1 MTNNPINSSYEKII
15 EVATEILDNSSDDNE
30 LDDKIVNYNR
40 LSIIQSTK
48 NTVDRMMRYAL
59 KNTDINLDNEFLTN
73 TVSVLRKQSKDF
85 AVEDEVILWSS
96 YQRFSILVKPATDDS
111 ILIAESL
118 NLNVCQDVIKYSWLN
133 CFEFWKKP
141 KSNLEKSVNKCILD
155 LCFIIITL
163 IFSITFYVVIQAG
176 CGSLSRT
183 LNFSDI
189 VYKEWNTENNFSNE
203 LKNSVNNT
211 SNTANQNDKLLVLDY
226 RYAASLQILAN
237 EINRIIIFRDPDG
250 SYQAMMQEY
259 CQDIMKNAH
268 NPIYLQTCNII
279 LKTHGELLYSI
290 ISQYL
295 LPLILGIIGST
306 AYISRNILE
315 QLQTNS
321 YLPTVQGKMAMRI
334 FLGGLL
340 GVITGI
346 FISSNTTTELKEF
359 NLNLVMLSLIMGYSV
374 DVAFSLFDQV
384 VERMKEWTDSLKSK
398 QSIIQERTN
407 T

>member
-85 AVEDEVILWSS
+85 SVEDEVILWSS
-96 YQRFSILVKPATDDS
+96 YQQFSILVKPATDDS

-118 NLNVCQDVIKYSWLN
+118 NLNICQNSIQYSWLS
-133 CFEFWKKP
+133 CFKFWKKP
-141 KSNLEKSVNKCILD
+141 RSNLENSVNKCILD

-189 VYKEWNTENNFSNE
+189 
-203 LKNSVNNT
+203 
-211 SNTANQNDKLLVLDY
+211 
-226 RYAASLQILAN
+226 
-237 EINRIIIFRDPDG
+237 
-250 SYQAMMQEY
+250 
-259 CQDIMKNAH
+259 
-268 NPIYLQTCNII
+268 
-279 LKTHGELLYSI
+279 
-290 ISQYL
+290 
-295 LPLILGIIGST
+295 
-306 AYISRNILE
+306 
-315 QLQTNS
+315 
-321 YLPTVQGKMAMRI
+321 
-334 FLGGLL
+334 
-340 GVITGI
+340 
-346 FISSNTTTELKEF
+346 
-359 NLNLVMLSLIMGYSV
+359 NL
-374 DVAFSLFDQV
+374 
-384 VERMKEWTDSLKSK
+384 WC
-398 QSIIQERTN
+398 
-407 T
+407 

>member
-1 MTNNPINSSYEKII
+1 MTNNPINSNYEQI
-15 EVATEILDNSSDDNE
+15 AEILDNSSDDNE
-30 LDDKIVNYNR
+30 LDDEIENYNR
-40 LSIIQSTK
+40 LHTIQSTK
-48 NTVDRMMRYAL
+48 NSVDRMMRYAL
-59 KNTDINLDNEFLTN
+59 KNTDINLDDEFLTN
-73 TVSVLRKQSKDF
+73 TVSVLRKQDKDF
-85 AVEDEVILWSS
+85 TVEDEAILWSS
-96 YQRFSILVKPATDDS
+96 YQRLSILVKPATDDS
-111 ILIAESL
+111 ILIAEIL
-118 NLNVCQDVIKYSWLN
+118 NLNAHQDSTKYSWLN
-133 CFEFWKKP
+133 YFKFWKKP
-141 KSNLEKSVNKCILD
+141 KSNLEKSVNKCISD

-183 LNFSDI
+183 LNFSES
-189 VYKEWNTENNFSNE
+189 VYKEWNTENNISNE
-203 LKNSVNNT
+203 LKNSVNNISDT
-211 SNTANQNDKLLVLDY
+211 TTKNDKLLVLDY

-237 EINRIIIFRDPDG
+237 EINRMIIFRDPNG
-250 SYQAMMQEY
+250 SYQSMMQEH

-306 AYISRNILE
+306 AYISRNILD

-321 YLPTVQGKMAMRI
+321 YLPTVQGKMTMRI

-346 FISSNTTTELKEF
+346 FISTNTTTELKEF

-374 DVAFSLFDQV
+374 DVAFSLFDQIV
-384 VERMKEWTDSLKSK
+384 VRMKEWTDSLKSK
-398 QSIIQERTN
+398 QPKIQEKTN